1 MTPERVIGIICGV
14 LLIIF
19 LIVIIF
25 LFGEK
30 VL

>member
-1 MTPERVIGIICGV
+1 MTPERVISIIVGV

-19 LIVIIF
+19 LVIIIL